1 MILVFFFPIVPRR
14 ASAVRKAKRDTGV
27 FFCFVFCH
35 GEENEEHITK
45 KRSGSV
51 KPFRILHQR

>member
-45 KRSGSV
+45 KTAQDR
-51 KPFRILHQR
+51 